1 MITDAEEVTG
11 QASGSKHDC
20 LLTPEVDK
28 VKEALKSSSLEL
40 RSLVEDPLPEA
51 LQLAAAVLAS
61 MATKAVI
68 HEPLT
73 KDQGITNE
81 DAPDS
86 SVHENL
92 DDGNQTNEADL
103 EHQRTMDQN
112 NVPRPSLMAR
122 NSSAQ
127 AYEVICH
134 CFVA

>member
-1 MITDAEEVTG
+1 MRG

-20 LLTPEVDK
+20 LSTPEVDK
-28 VKEALKSSSLEL
+28 VQEALKSSSLEL
-40 RSLVEDPLPEA
+40 QALVKDPLPEA
-51 LQLAAAVLAS
+51 LQLAAAVLAD
-61 MATKAVI
+61 MAKKAVI

-81 DAPDS
+81 DAPNP

-92 DDGNQTNEADL
+92 GGNQTNQADGNQTNEADL
-103 EHQRTMDQN
+103 EHQRTTDRN

-127 AYEVICH
+127 VYEVICN